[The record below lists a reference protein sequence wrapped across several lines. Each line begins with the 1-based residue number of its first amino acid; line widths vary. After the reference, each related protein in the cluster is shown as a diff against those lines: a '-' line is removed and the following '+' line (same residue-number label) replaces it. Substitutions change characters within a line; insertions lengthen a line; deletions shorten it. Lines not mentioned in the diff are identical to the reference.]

1 MDEAAREAQEYIR
14 QCEEDKVA
22 VRKWRRKMLRTHMAC
37 SGCYGTGW
45 DGDVDAY
52 GRQVCYHCPQCEGS
66 GWVPKTSE
74 PNSGAAVQ
82 EASAARGP
90 DQPEPRQ
97 QEQVPNADASGGPCL
112 PHGLPFDAFGE
123 PRVRYVRVSLDGN
136 HCVMHP
142 SEGDTYL
149 KDARDG
155 GDESPYVIAD
165 VYLSEREFED
175 LPEHEGF

>member
-1 MDEAAREAQEYIR
+1 MVASGAEAGRPIETAPKGDDYITLLVPTR
-14 QCEEDKVA
+14 NGLLPFPGRWIGFWCIVNADLAIQRIEP
-22 VRKWRRKMLRTHMAC
+22 THWMPL
-37 SGCYGTGW
+37 
-45 DGDVDAY
+45 
-52 GRQVCYHCPQCEGS
+52 PQPPS
-66 GWVPKTSE
+66 AD
-74 PNSGAAVQ
+74 AAVQ
-82 EASAARGP
+82 DATQMQGQ

-97 QEQVPNADASGGPCL
+97 QDQAPNADASGGPCL